1 MEKIDGYQ
9 IAEKIGEGGMAL
21 VYRGRQIS
29 LNRPVAIKVLN
40 RKLTEHSLIMERFN
54 RESVIIANLS
64 NPHIIHVIDRGVTRS
79 GSPYFVMEYVEGT
92 DLSLAI
98 REGTL
103 DYHRKLD
110 LTIQMCKALA
120 YAHNNN
126 VVHRDIKPSN
136 MLIDKEGNL
145 RVLDFGIA
153 QFFDQENSDATRTQ
167 SGVVMGTIPYMSP
180 EQQIS
185 SDTVT
190 NRSDLYS
197 LGALMYELFVGI
209 KPLGRFSLPT
219 EINKDFS
226 KPLEQ
231 IIMKCLDPDP
241 QNRPATADEIKD
253 VLLKLL
259 QGAHIEAKQKERAGE
274 SISPADPKFSL
285 LDVIKEEKH
294 GSVYLYEENTKHTL
308 VIIKKRPL
316 DGAGFQETKLL
327 ASLKHE
333 NIINI
338 FGASK
343 AGKNFMIPMEYLS
356 GGSLKDRLI
365 QPFPLAEFL
374 TVAKKIC
381 QGLAFAH
388 KNRIVHG
395 NLRPSNILFS
405 ESGEVKISDFALN
418 EHYFREKNIPNWYN
432 ITGENVTAQTDIFAV
447 GVIFFQMLTVTL
459 PAYLDT
465 VLVENKRFKALP
477 EHLRIVIKKM
487 LAHRRTERYKSFDQ
501 VLEEINIL
509 IAEHEKTVLAEKK
522 AQTDEQNRRQKEKS
536 ERLARQHFKK
546 RFRMFLF
553 LFILSAALAA
563 LMVYLFGDDIYTNIL
578 QTLFEP
584 AADPLPAKK

>member
-1 MEKIDGYQ
+1 MEEINGYQ
-9 IAEKIGEGGMAL
+9 IERKIGEGGMAA

-29 LNRPVAIKVLN
+29 LDRPVAIKVLN
-40 RKLTEHSLIMERFN
+40 QKLTEHSLILERFN

-64 NPHIIHVIDRGVTRS
+64 NPHIIHVIDRGVTQS

-92 DLSLAI
+92 DLSIAI
-98 REGTL
+98 KKGNL
-103 DYHRKLD
+103 SYHRKLD
-110 LTIQMCKALA
+110 LTIQMCRALA

-126 VVHRDIKPSN
+126 VIHRDIKPSN

-153 QFFDQENSDATRTQ
+153 QFFDQGNADATRTQ
-167 SGVVMGTIPYMSP
+167 AGVVMGTVPYMSP
-180 EQQIS
+180 EQQLS

-197 LGALMYELFVGI
+197 LGALMYELFLGI

-219 EINKDFS
+219 EINREFP

-241 QNRPATADEIKD
+241 KNRPASADEIKD

-259 QGAHIEAKQKERAGE
+259 QGAHIEAKQKERAGK
-274 SISPADPKFSL
+274 SISPADPKFAL
-285 LDVIKEEKH
+285 LDVIKEGKH

-327 ASLKHE
+327 ASLKHK

-343 AGKNFMIPMEYLS
+343 AGKEFIIPMEYLS

-365 QPFPLAEFL
+365 QPFPLGEFL
-374 TVAKKIC
+374 SVAREIC
-381 QGLAFAH
+381 EGLAFAH

-405 ESGEVKISDFALN
+405 ETGEVKVSDFALD
-418 EHYFREKNIPNWYN
+418 EHYITEKNTPNWYN

-447 GVIFFQMLTVTL
+447 GVIFFQMLTSTL

-465 VLVENKRFKALP
+465 VLVEKKRFRELP
-477 EHLRIVIKKM
+477 DRLQNVIKKM
-487 LAHRRTERYKSFDQ
+487 LAHRRTERFKSFDP
-501 VLEEINIL
+501 VLEEINTL
-509 IAEHEKTVLAEKK
+509 IDENEKTILAEKK
-522 AQTDEQNRRQKEKS
+522 AEQDEIRRREKEKANMA
-536 ERLARQHFKK
+536 ARQQLKK
-546 RFRMFLF
+546 RLRLFLL

-563 LMVYLFGDDIYTNIL
+563 FMVYLFGDDIYTNAL
-578 QTLFEP
+578 QNLFEP
-584 AADPLPAKK
+584 PAETVPSK